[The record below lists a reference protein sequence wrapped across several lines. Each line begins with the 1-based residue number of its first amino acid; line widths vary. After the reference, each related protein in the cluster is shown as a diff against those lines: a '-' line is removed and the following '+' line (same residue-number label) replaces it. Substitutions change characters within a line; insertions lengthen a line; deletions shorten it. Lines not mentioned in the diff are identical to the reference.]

1 MKYIKFIALAALFF
15 TVFVASIGFNI
26 LAHEGAHFVVA
37 DAYGFKPEMNFA
49 LDGVS
54 TAAFYSADSGI
65 AYVAYN
71 SDTSEVVK
79 EDALIA
85 SAGPLANLILG
96 CFGLLL
102 YFNPKRSNTGKLLL
116 LLLLTVSLVS
126 FAVNILPF
134 APSDGYY
141 IWHFLF

>member
-1 MKYIKFIALAALFF
+1 MKSIKFTALAALFF
-15 TVFVASIGFNI
+15 AVFVISIGANVLI
-26 LAHEGAHFVVA
+26 HEGAHYAAAELLGLEPKIYFVQPDTSVT
-37 DAYGFKPEMNFA
+37 GFF
-49 LDGVS
+49 
-54 TAAFYSADSGI
+54 SADSGI

-134 APSDGYY
+134 CR
-141 IWHFLF
+141 